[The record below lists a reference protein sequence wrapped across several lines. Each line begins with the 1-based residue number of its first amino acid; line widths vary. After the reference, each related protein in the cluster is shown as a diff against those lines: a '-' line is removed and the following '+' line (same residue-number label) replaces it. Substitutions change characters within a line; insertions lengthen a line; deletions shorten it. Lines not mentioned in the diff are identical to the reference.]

1 MFREFFF
8 EEVEPYVKVRIII
21 SKAVKEK
28 LDQRMVAIPAV
39 KRRKITPPSISGEDS
54 PASTLIERVDTGYDD
69 FFNTA
74 SRWNLEQDYE
84 QKPRKQKKKE
94 KESTRLPIKTAEG
107 KIEHLSAPE
116 ADEDDQDS
124 FLESAAED
132 SPIERQPVSV
142 EEKSPEVSTRQ
153 KILEAKEE
161 LARLASLINEDP
173 EEHAGAFKQIGQIAA
188 SPNPTIKMLGMAT
201 QLAVYKD
208 VIPGYRIRPIAD
220 LDSTEKIS
228 KEVRRLR
235 SFEQALVGSYQ
246 VYVKELARRARTG
259 KDPSEASASIAQVAI
274 SCACALLLAVAHF
287 NFRGELLKI
296 LVDRLSYNQIDA
308 NYTKCRETLETLF
321 RDDEDGTPSL
331 DAVTLLTKMIKAR
344 DHRIDESV
352 LNLFLHLRL
361 LSEFSSKASQDR
373 VDKPSAEDRG
383 AGKKLKSK
391 REFRTKKHR
400 KVLKEQ
406 KAVEKEFKEAD
417 AIVSHEER
425 DRMQAETLKLVF
437 VTYFRILKA
446 RSPNL
451 MGAVLE
457 GLAKYAHL
465 INQDFFGDILE
476 ALKEL
481 IKDAEPLSADDP
493 DDSDS
498 TKPIASTTTITRSTL
513 LCINTAFAL
522 LAGQDVA
529 KSASS
534 LSLDLS
540 FFTTHLYQ
548 SLYSLALNPD
558 LEYSSKSLH
567 LPDPYSPSPLHDQNP
582 TTTKKPTNKVN
593 LRTTS
598 SLLHTAL
605 SAILLPRTTP
615 PVRIAAFVKQ
625 FHTLLLHTPEKSSVA
640 LLALLQQVL
649 KVHGRK
655 VASLWNTDERR
666 GDGVFDALK
675 GELEGCNPFASTV
688 WEGELLKLHYCNG
701 VRDGIKRVGGI
712 LKGLG

>member
-1 MFREFFF
+1 
-8 EEVEPYVKVRIII
+8 
-21 SKAVKEK
+21 
-28 LDQRMVAIPAV
+28 MVAIPAV
-39 KRRKITPPSISGEDS
+39 KRRRITPPSVSDEDA
-54 PASTLIERVDTGYDD
+54 PASTLVERVDPRYDD

-107 KIEHLSAPE
+107 RIEHLNTPE

-124 FLESAAED
+124 FLESEAED
-132 SPIERQPVSV
+132 SRIEQQPLVV
-142 EEKSPEVSTRQ
+142 EEEPSKVSTRQ

-173 EEHAGAFKQIGQIAA
+173 EEHAGAFKLIGQIAA
-188 SPNPTIKMLGMAT
+188 SPNPTIKKLGLAT

-208 VIPGYRIRPIAD
+208 VIPGYRIRPIVD

-246 VYVKELARRARTG
+246 AYVKELARRAKIS
-259 KDPSEASASIAQVAI
+259 KDPSEASAGIAQVAT
-274 SCACALLLAVAHF
+274 SCACALLLAVPHF

-296 LVDRLSYNQIDA
+296 LVDRLSYNKIDA

-373 VDKPSAEDRG
+373 VDKPSAEDRA
-383 AGKKLKSK
+383 AGKKPKSK
-391 REFRTKKHR
+391 REFRTKKQR
-400 KVLKEQ
+400 KALKEQ

-425 DRMQAETLKLVF
+425 DRMQAEMLKLVF

-481 IKDAEPLSADDP
+481 INNAEPLSNNDP

-498 TKPIASTTTITRSTL
+498 TKPIASTTETRSTL

-540 FFTTHLYQ
+540 FFTTHLYK

-567 LPDPYSPSPLHDQNP
+567 LPDPYSPHP
-582 TTTKKPTNKVN
+582 TPTPTNKVN

-605 SAILLPRTTP
+605 SAILVPRTTP

-625 FHTLLLHTPEKSSVA
+625 LHTLLLHTPEKSTVA

-649 KVHGRK
+649 QVHGRK
-655 VASLWNTDERR
+655 VASMWNTEERR
-666 GDGVFDALK
+666 GDGVFDALR

-688 WEGELLKLHYCNG
+688 WEGELLKLHYCDG
-701 VRDGIKRVGGI
+701 VREGVKGVGGI